1 MKLLVIEDNDDLRQ
15 FIVSV
20 LSKTFNTIEAPNGR
34 IGKEK
39 TIAEM
44 PDFVLTDI
52 MMPEMD
58 GIEYVR
64 QIRENEQT
72 SHIPV
77 VLLTAKTDMQS
88 KIECLKIGANDY
100 ITKPFSMVYLQA
112 RIENIL
118 AERKLWQEKYR
129 NQLQRNGVV
138 DTNLSALENTSEPQN
153 GKDVDKRDDVF
164 MKKMVDYINSH
175 IDNADLSPDELAN
188 GLKVS
193 RWNLTCKVKSLVGMP
208 PIEFIKDIRL
218 NRAAELIR
226 EGELSMTQ
234 ITYMI
239 GMTDSR
245 YFSRCF
251 KQKFGMT
258 PTEYKN
264 KNN

>member
-138 DTNLSALENTSEPQN
+138 DTNLSALENTSEHQN